1 MIQSQQI
8 SIVPVSTEN
17 DLAPIR
23 HLFRAYVDWL
33 GIDLSYQG
41 FEEELAG
48 LPGKYAPPSGALF
61 LAKDEEG
68 SVLGCVGL
76 RAFGKDGACEM
87 KRLYVLPDGR
97 GKGVGGALVEAVIAA
112 AVAAG
117 YREMLLDT
125 LPSMTGAI
133 KLYEAAG
140 FEQVGAYYDT
150 PILETVFFKKQLNG

>member
-48 LPGKYAPPSGALF
+48 LRGNTRRRPGRFSWRRMGKARFSVV
-61 LAKDEEG
+61 LA
-68 SVLGCVGL
+68 C
-76 RAFGKDGACEM
+76 
-87 KRLYVLPDGR
+87 GR
-97 GKGVGGALVEAVIAA
+97 SEK
-112 AVAAG
+112 
-117 YREMLLDT
+117 
-125 LPSMTGAI
+125 
-133 KLYEAAG
+133 
-140 FEQVGAYYDT
+140 
-150 PILETVFFKKQLNG
+150 TVRVK